1 MNSKQEREIKM
12 KKGLFSLVLV
22 LAMVLV
28 LSACGGA
35 SRVEPKEAGEITV
48 NSVVYNKDTDK
59 VKDVYGE
66 DGSKFEKEFETSFKE
81 SFINT
86 FTASFSTDVN
96 LDKQV
101 DDFYNALR
109 KQVNEKTSYTTKV
122 TNDDK
127 ESPEIQFSVK
137 GLNMKGVQTELVEE
151 LTKAATAD
159 PSLATDNQKMAEK
172 TMEIYTKAVQNAD
185 AVSEAKT
192 VTLKLKANPDDDSLW
207 KMQNDMAFM
216 QKLTTAFFMGGMN

>member
-192 VTLKLKANPDDDSLW
+192 VTLKLEADPDDDSLW

-216 QKLTTAFFMGGMN
+216 QELTTAFFMGGM

>member
-1 MNSKQEREIKM
+1 M

-192 VTLKLKANPDDDSLW
+192 VTLKLKADPDDDSLW
-207 KMQNDMAFM
+207 KMQNDMVFM
-216 QKLTTAFFMGGMN
+216 QELTTAFFMGGM

>member
-1 MNSKQEREIKM
+1 M
-12 KKGLFSLVLV
+12 KKGLFSMVLV

-28 LSACGGA
+28 LSACGA
-35 SRVEPKEAGEITV
+35 SRVEPKKAGEITV
-48 NSVVYNKDTDK
+48 NAVVYNKDTDK

-81 SFINT
+81 SFIST
-86 FTASFSTDVN
+86 FTASFSSDVN

-101 DDFYNALR
+101 DEFYDALR

-127 ESPEIQFSVK
+127 ESPEIQFAVK
-137 GLNMKGVQTELVEE
+137 GLDMKGVQTELVEE

-159 PSLATDNQKMAEK
+159 PSLATDDQKMAEK
-172 TMEIYTKAVQNAD
+172 TMENLYESCSKRRCSIR
-185 AVSEAKT
+185 S
-192 VTLKLKANPDDDSLW
+192 
-207 KMQNDMAFM
+207 
-216 QKLTTAFFMGGMN
+216 

>member
-1 MNSKQEREIKM
+1 M
-12 KKGLFSLVLV
+12 KKGLFSMVLV

-28 LSACGGA
+28 LSACGA
-35 SRVEPKEAGEITV
+35 SRVEPKKAGEITV
-48 NSVVYNKDTDK
+48 NAVVYNKDTDK

-81 SFINT
+81 SFIST
-86 FTASFSTDVN
+86 FTASFSSDVN

-101 DDFYNALR
+101 DEFYDALR

-127 ESPEIQFSVK
+127 ESPEIQFAVK
-137 GLNMKGVQTELVEE
+137 GLDMKGVQTELVEE

-159 PSLATDNQKMAEK
+159 PSIASDDQKMAEK

-192 VTLKLKANPDDDSLW
+192 VTLKLKADPDDDSLW
-207 KMQNDMAFM
+207 KMENDMAFM
-216 QKLTTAFFMGGMN
+216 QELTTAFFMGGMN

>member
-192 VTLKLKANPDDDSLW
+192 VTLKLKADPDDDSLW
-207 KMQNDMAFM
+207 KMQNDMVFM
-216 QKLTTAFFMGGMN
+216 QELTTAFFMGGMN

>member
-1 MNSKQEREIKM
+1 M

-28 LSACGGA
+28 LSACGA

-192 VTLKLKANPDDDSLW
+192 VTLKLKADPDDDSLW

-216 QKLTTAFFMGGMN
+216 QELTTAFFMGGMN

>member
-159 PSLATDNQKMAEK
+159 PSQQLT
-172 TMEIYTKAVQNAD
+172 TK
-185 AVSEAKT
+185 KW
-192 VTLKLKANPDDDSLW
+192 LKKLW
-207 KMQNDMAFM
+207 KSI
-216 QKLTTAFFMGGMN
+216 QKLFKMQTQYQKQKLSHLN

>member
-192 VTLKLKANPDDDSLW
+192 VTLKLKADPDDDSLW
-207 KMQNDMAFM
+207 KMQNDMVFM
-216 QKLTTAFFMGGMN
+216 QELTTAFFMGGM

>member
-1 MNSKQEREIKM
+1 M

-192 VTLKLKANPDDDSLW
+192 VTLKLKADPDDDALW

-216 QKLTTAFFMGGMN
+216 QELTTAFFMGGMN

>member
-1 MNSKQEREIKM
+1 M

-86 FTASFSTDVN
+86 FTASFSTNVN

-192 VTLKLKANPDDDSLW
+192 VTLKLKADPDDDSLW

-216 QKLTTAFFMGGMN
+216 QELTTAFFMGGM